1 MRILEVTV
9 RPLSVPLVEPFVIA
23 TATMTTTRAALVRVQ
38 CEGGP
43 FGLGEAACLHPVTEE
58 DQPDV
63 LRTLEAAAPG
73 LRGKE
78 LGSVADVAPLLAPL
92 EGSKVARG
100 GMEMALL
107 DALARSRAVPL
118 AELFCEKGAPCMHL
132 VTDITIPILPREE
145 MQRLARKWY
154 ARGFSV
160 FKLKVG
166 RDLDVDLG
174 NLEAIASEVPGASYR
189 VDANGGYSS
198 DDAIAFT
205 ERCRRM
211 GLRVQCFEQPCAR
224 DDLDG
229 QKKVRD
235 GITIPV
241 IADESVR
248 SLEDLERLHAAR
260 ATDGVNLKIVKVGGI
275 VRAIEIGR
283 RAKELGLS
291 VMVGGMVETRVG
303 MTAGGHV
310 AAALGGVDFVD
321 LDTAFLLASD
331 PFVGG
336 YRADGP
342 KMQLYGEGL
351 GVFEA
356 GTPPSVS

>member
-1 MRILEVTV
+1 MRILDVTV

-23 TATMTTTRAALVRVQ
+23 TATMTATRAALVRVT

-43 FGLGEAACLHPVTEE
+43 FGLGEAACLHPITEE

-63 LRTLEAAAPG
+63 LRVLSEIAPTLKGAS
-73 LRGKE
+73 
-78 LGSVADVAPLLAPL
+78 LGTTADIDPVLGPLA
-92 EGSKVARG
+92 GSPVARAAL
-100 GMEMALL
+100 EMALL
-107 DALARSRAVPL
+107 DAMARGRGVPL
-118 AELFCEKGAPCMHL
+118 AELFRDNVVPYMHL

-166 RDLDVDLG
+166 KDLEVDLG
-174 NLEAIASEVPGASYR
+174 NVEAIRDEVPGASYR
-189 VDANGGYSS
+189 VDANGGYTS

-205 ERCRRM
+205 ERCAKM
-211 GLRVQCFEQPCAR
+211 GVRVECFEQPCAR
-224 DDLDG
+224 DDIAA
-229 QKKVRD
+229 QKKVKD
-235 GITIPV
+235 AITIPV

-248 SLEDLERLHAAR
+248 SLADLERLAAAD

-275 VRAIEIGR
+275 ARAIEIGR
-283 RAKELGLS
+283 RAKELGLR

-303 MTAGGHV
+303 MTAGAHV

-336 YRADGP
+336 YRSHGP

-356 GTPPSVS
+356 GPRETT